1 MANGLQFSGLAQTP
15 APAGAPAPFV
25 STGNVF
31 GDLINQQR
39 RNQGLPPLPP
49 QGTPGAPPAPGP
61 RIPPT
66 GLAGS
71 ESALLRALMGS
82 FGTLTGA
89 GETARG
95 DITGG
100 TAGAIDQL
108 TQAGQTIGGQFQ
120 QGQDL
125 LTGAGTDILSQ
136 LRGGQ
141 DILTGAGTTINQQIQ
156 QGVDPAQQFIGA
168 GADAQ
173 QLIAALSG
181 VGGQEAFDQAL
192 IDSPAQQFLRE
203 QGNQAVLRGASAT
216 GGLGGGEVQKELTR
230 FGQGLASTRIQ
241 DQINNLATL
250 TDQGLRGAGIVGQL
264 RGTQAG
270 LTGDIGR
277 TGAGLTETG
286 AGITSDLS
294 RTGADLTG
302 RQAGI
307 TSDLG
312 RTGADIIA
320 QGGFNL
326 ADIAGST
333 GRDISDAIL
342 NTGQLQSAGRTV
354 AGRDIATSIG
364 DTTSALA
371 DLINQ
376 QGAGVSDLTGGAA
389 QSIIDLLSGA
399 GEAEGLSQEQLA
411 ELLAK
416 ISAGQVGGV
425 AGLPGIPG
433 IQQEEGILQDLGAAA
448 SGAGT
453 AFAAFSD
460 ARLKENVWWLGTL
473 DSGHEFYSWIWNEK
487 GKAIVGDQ
495 PSFGVIAQ
503 EAQIIDP
510 DSVKVGEHGYLTV
523 DYSRIH

>member
-1 MANGLQFSGLAQTP
+1 MANGFQ
-15 APAGAPAPFV
+15 
-25 STGNVF
+25 STGSIF
-31 GDLINQQR
+31 GDLINAS
-39 RNQGLPPLPP
+39 RNQRNLSPIGLPAA
-49 QGTPGAPPAPGP
+49 GAPPALPNQ

-71 ESALLRALMGS
+71 ESALLRSLLGS
-82 FGTLTGA
+82 FGTLTSA
-89 GETARG
+89 GQTARG

-125 LTGAGTDILSQ
+125 LTGAGTDILSL

-141 DILTGAGTTINQQIQ
+141 GLLTGAGTTINQQIQ

-270 LTGDIGR
+270 LTGDLSR
-277 TGAGLTETG
+277 TSAGLTETG

-312 RTGADIIA
+312 RTGADIIE

-342 NTGQLQSAGRTV
+342 STGQLQSAGRTV

-371 DLINQ
+371 KLINE

-399 GEAEGLSQEQLA
+399 GEAEGLSQDQLA

-416 ISAGQVGGV
+416 ISASQVAGV
-425 AGLPGIPG
+425 AGVPGIPG
-433 IQQEEGILQDLGAAA
+433 TQETGGALADIAA
-448 SGAGT
+448 LLEGAGT
-453 AFAAFSD
+453 AKTAF
-460 ARLKENVWWLGTL
+460 G
-473 DSGHEFYSWIWNEK
+473 
-487 GKAIVGDQ
+487 
-495 PSFGVIAQ
+495 
-503 EAQIIDP
+503 
-510 DSVKVGEHGYLTV
+510 
-523 DYSRIH
+523 